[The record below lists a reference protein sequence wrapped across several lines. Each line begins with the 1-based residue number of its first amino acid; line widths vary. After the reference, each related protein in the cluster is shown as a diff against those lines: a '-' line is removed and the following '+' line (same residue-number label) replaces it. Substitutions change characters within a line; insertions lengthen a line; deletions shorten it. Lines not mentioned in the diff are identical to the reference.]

1 MRVPRILH
9 SVAPIFQRRKCTV
22 STLVWFRLRRVGAP
36 VRCAIAVS
44 AAAAALIVAAC
55 SDNTSPSGPNAAPQ
69 IAVVTVTKP
78 DSAGPVVIAT
88 FAAQRADSA
97 RIVATSASGRLQ
109 VTTDYV
115 PVVNDTVRLVLAGLH
130 PGVAYLWHVEAIG
143 PGGSQSGQGLTVTAG
158 NVPHAIRGARIV
170 TSLGAA
176 PTVPYIMTELVVDSV
191 KYEAIFDSTGTLV
204 WYRTMPRPSGQGD
217 FEMQPTGVFTAY
229 DGTST
234 GWQQVA
240 GTWFAFGLDGAVQKS
255 WIAPSGS
262 FTDPHEFR
270 LRVADGDTAAY
281 YAIYDI
287 ASMDM
292 TAHCGTTAQPT
303 AEHTLVRADA
313 GGLHTIFDARSRFTP
328 NDWASPPVCGLG
340 DFDHPN
346 AFDFD
351 GDHTLIVS
359 WRNLGAL
366 TAIDLT
372 TGGVLWQLG
381 GAQTTLSLSGDTL
394 GGTGGQHS
402 VRVSGPG
409 TVVVYDNGT
418 NHVPP
423 QSRMVEYAIDT
434 AAGVARLKRQYLH
447 PGGIYTTFM
456 GSVSPLASGGVL
468 IGWSTAATITEV
480 DANSNLVW
488 EGVLQLGGVSQL
500 FYRALPLGSLYHF
513 RQP

>member
-1 MRVPRILH
+1 
-9 SVAPIFQRRKCTV
+9 
-22 STLVWFRLRRVGAP
+22 VWFRLRRVGAP
-36 VRCAIAVS
+36 VRRGIAVS
-44 AAAAALIVAAC
+44 AAAAALSVAAC

-69 IAVVTVTKP
+69 IEAATVTKP
-78 DSAGPVVIAT
+78 DSAGPVLIAT
-88 FAAQRADSA
+88 FAAPRADSA
-97 RIVATSASGRLQ
+97 RIVATSASGGLH

-115 PVVNDTVRLVLAGLH
+115 PVVNDSARVVLAGLH
-130 PGVAYLWHVEAIG
+130 PGVAYAWHVEAIG
-143 PGGSQSGQGLTVTAG
+143 PGGSRNGKGLTVTADTA
-158 NVPHAIRGARIV
+158 PQAIRGAQIV
-170 TSLGAA
+170 TTSGTA

-191 KYEAIFDSTGTLV
+191 TYEAIFDSTGTLV
-204 WYRTMPRPSGQGD
+204 WYRIMRRPSGQGD

-229 DGTST
+229 DGTSA
-234 GWQQVA
+234 GWQQVT
-240 GTWFAFGLDGAVQKS
+240 GTWFAFGLDGAVQKT
-255 WIAPSGS
+255 WTAPSGS

-270 LRVADGDTAAY
+270 LRVAAGDTTAY
-281 YAIYDI
+281 YAIYAI
-287 ASMDM
+287 APIDM
-292 TAHCGTTAQPT
+292 SAHCGTSAQPT
-303 AEHTLVRADA
+303 AQHTLVRADA
-313 GGLHTIFDARSRFTP
+313 GGLHTIFEARTRFTP

-381 GAQTTLSLSGDTL
+381 GAQSTLALSGDPL

-434 AAGVARLKRQYLH
+434 TTAVARLTRQYLH

-456 GSVSPLASGGVL
+456 GSVSPLATGGVL

-480 DANSNLVW
+480 DANGNLVW
-488 EGVLQLGGVSQL
+488 EGVLQLGGVSQQ

-513 RQP
+513 QQP

>member
-1 MRVPRILH
+1 M
-9 SVAPIFQRRKCTV
+9 SD
-22 STLVWFRLRRVGAP
+22 LVWFQDRGGAAP
-36 VRCAIAVS
+36 VRRSIAVFL
-44 AAAAALIVAAC
+44 AAAAALIGAAC
-55 SDNTSPSGPNAAPQ
+55 SDNTSPSGLSAEPHVSAA
-69 IAVVTVTKP
+69 TVTKP
-78 DSAGPVVIAT
+78 DSAGPVLIAT
-88 FAAQRADSA
+88 FTAPSADSA
-97 RIVATSASGRLQ
+97 RIVATSVSGGLH

-115 PVVNDTVRLVLAGLH
+115 PVVNDTARLVLAGLH
-130 PGVAYLWHVEAIG
+130 PGAAYAWHVEAVG
-143 PGGSQSGQGLTVTAG
+143 PGGSRMGTGLTVRADT
-158 NVPHAIRGARIV
+158 VPHAIRGAQIV
-170 TSLGAA
+170 TTSGTA

-204 WYRTMPRPSGQGD
+204 WYRIMQRPSGQGD

-229 DGTST
+229 DGTSA
-234 GWQQVA
+234 GWQPVA
-240 GTWFAFGLDGAVQKS
+240 GTWFAFGLDGAVRKT
-255 WIAPSGS
+255 WTAPPGS

-270 LRVADGDTAAY
+270 VRVEGGDTAAY
-281 YAIYDI
+281 YAIYDL
-287 ASMDM
+287 APMDM
-292 TAHCGTTAQPT
+292 TAHCGTFAQPT
-303 AEHTLVRADA
+303 AEHQLVRADA
-313 GGLHTIFDARSRFTP
+313 AGLRTVFDARSRFTP
-328 NDWASPPVCGLG
+328 NDWVSPPLCGLG

-366 TAIDLT
+366 TAIDLA
-372 TGGVLWQLG
+372 TGGVRWQLG
-381 GAQTTLSLSGDTL
+381 GAQSTLALSGDPL

-434 AAGVARLKRQYLH
+434 ASGVARLTRQYLH

-456 GSVSPLASGGVL
+456 GSVTPLANGGVL

-488 EGVLQLGGVSQL
+488 EGVLQLGGVSQQ